1 MGRRT
6 RFTPDVRAAILAA
19 LEAGAYLDEAAA
31 VAGVSVRTVHYWLSA
46 GRDAADAED
55 EGRPVDADA
64 AERLHFLR
72 AVDAARAKT
81 EVAMLRVVQDAA
93 ERGDWRA
100 AAWYLAHA
108 FPARW
113 SDRKPGS
120 IGVPEQQPFPTDPAG
135 FDAHVAEVIAELER
149 RVPHAAA

>member
-6 RFTPDVRAAILAA
+6 RFTPEVREAILHA

-31 VAGVSVRTVHYWLSA
+31 AAGVSVRTVHYWLAA
-46 GRDAADAED
+46 GRDAAEADD
-55 EGRPVDADA
+55 EGRPLDAEA
-64 AERLHFLR
+64 TERLHFLR
-72 AVDAARAKT
+72 AVDAARATT

-93 ERGDWRA
+93 ARGDWRA
-100 AAWYLAHA
+100 AAWYLSHA

-120 IGVPEQQPFPTDPAG
+120 IGVPEQPPFPTEPAA

-149 RVPHAAA
+149 RTGIAA